1 MSKTIEKLNHV
12 LADTY
17 TLYLKTQ
24 NYHWNVTGPHFDPL
38 HQLFGRQYAALALA
52 IDEIAERIR
61 ALGALAPAT
70 YKEFE
75 QLKSIGT
82 GNSSYLAEEMVECLY
97 KSHKKVVET
106 LKGALAAAEK
116 ENDSF
121 TVDMLTERIG
131 AHDKEAWMLA
141 ATLNK
146 SSKTTALKEA
156 S

>member
-24 NYHWNVTGPHFDPL
+24 NYHWNVTGPQFDTL

-82 GNSSYLAEEMVECLY
+82 GNSNYTAEEMVECLY
-97 KSHKKVVET
+97 KSHKKVVEII
-106 LKGALAAAEK
+106 KAALEAAET
-116 ENDSF
+116 EDDAF
-121 TVDMLTERIG
+121 TADMLTERIG
-131 AHDKEAWMLA
+131 AHDKDAWMLA
-141 ATLNK
+141 STMK
-146 SSKTTALKEA
+146 KTSKTTKLKEA